1 MTSTLEKYG
10 SPGGHSAMAVT
21 VGVPA
26 AIASQ
31 LILDGVIT
39 TPGVIA
45 PYTED
50 ICAPLRVEVEKEGF
64 GLIERVL

>member
-1 MTSTLEKYG
+1 
-10 SPGGHSAMAVT
+10 MAVT

-26 AIASQ
+26 AIAGQ
-31 LILDGVIT
+31 LLIVLDGIIT

-50 ICAPLRVEVEKEGF
+50 ICAPLRAGVEMKDSV
-64 GLIERVL
+64 

>member
-1 MTSTLEKYG
+1 
-10 SPGGHSAMAVT
+10 MAVT

-26 AIASQ
+26 AIAGQ
-31 LILDGVIT
+31 LLILDGIIT

-50 ICAPLRVEVEKEGF
+50 ICAPLRAGVEVKDS
-64 GLIERVL
+64 V